1 MKNDQPNV
9 KERAYVTVKVRKCNE
24 QMDDIQCANDT
35 IIEELLDQL
44 VFTVYFTTGVAEM
57 GNSKNYGKN
66 PIKPT
71 DQFFQQFQLNLRGY
85 RDNNNFVTT
94 HHVRT
99 CDNRF
104 NVFNPYEE
112 YEYTKIH

>member
-24 QMDDIQCANDT
+24 QMDDIKCANDT

-57 GNSKNYGKN
+57 GNSKNYKLAELSSLLKVNSSEILIINLMAVLNKN
-66 PIKPT
+66 DPK
-71 DQFFQQFQLNLRGY
+71 Y
-85 RDNNNFVTT
+85 
-94 HHVRT
+94 
-99 CDNRF
+99 
-104 NVFNPYEE
+104 
-112 YEYTKIH
+112 